1 MAAVAAL
8 FVSPSGLALAKNV
21 EHDPE
26 GDSPFPDL
34 DIKKYGFAGKT
45 AYIEVYGNAG
55 GTLADHDHA
64 IAYVLNIVTADGDEQ
79 TWAIDSHERQHGDVG
94 VGEAWHAHRV
104 VVDGT
109 CLNEVDHV
117 NHATVKNKRVIFENM
132 VVRGNT
138 GNLETVDAVE
148 ITGAATVELHVLVDD
163 PDNPPPG
170 TECIAEVS
178 TIFDTA

>member
-1 MAAVAAL
+1 
-8 FVSPSGLALAKNV
+8 
-21 EHDPE
+21 
-26 GDSPFPDL
+26 
-34 DIKKYGFAGKT
+34 
-45 AYIEVYGNAG
+45 
-55 GTLADHDHA
+55 
-64 IAYVLNIVTADGDEQ
+64 
-79 TWAIDSHERQHGDVG
+79 VG

-178 TIFDTA
+178 AVFDTA